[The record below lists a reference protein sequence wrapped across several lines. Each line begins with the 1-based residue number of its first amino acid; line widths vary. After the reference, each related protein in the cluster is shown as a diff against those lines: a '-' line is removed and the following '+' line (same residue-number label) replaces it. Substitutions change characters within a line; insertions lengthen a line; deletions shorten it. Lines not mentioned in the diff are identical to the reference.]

1 MTQEGKSQEFIA
13 KPHQICGVRLIP
25 RRKMSILNSGVLI
38 RLVEGMNEKEMAGE
52 DRKAALLQIRSIMPV
67 LSEGDLWPNGGFYVK
82 VSDASHAMNVSL
94 PQEQDD
100 LILCNKLHLGQYV
113 YADKMEAS
121 YPVPV
126 LKGVRPIPGRNLCGG
141 APKDLVPLENLV
153 ELWATSDP
161 ESTKEMIGSTEE
173 KPERSGNTST
183 ANVARKNCGRA
194 ANSVSRK
201 CGHGRTSS
209 DLDGL
214 LGWDKSSDSESA
226 ISSSSESSTS
236 KRRSWNGMDS
246 MRTDEFTKSQILKH
260 KLKPISI
267 SHDHCRCVSPVQSL
281 HESPCDRSNSK
292 TINKNISMA
301 TKSMR
306 TLKSRNSG
314 TPKKGEVPSDPAALF
329 SAVLNRTRTE
339 DKIPW
344 SSLPS
349 VLRKLGKEVLK
360 QRDAALLASVEALQ
374 EASAAERLLKCLSA
388 YSELQSSNSE
398 EEQPSVDK
406 FFKLQDDM
414 AHSRLVIQS
423 LTNATPTRAAEI
435 EPNSANS
442 TREALKIA
450 LDGKR
455 NASLWI
461 KAALASDLVPLSTT
475 TRSGLA
481 SIEATKA
488 FRRSCVESADSVQTR
503 KHKNCEVMSKGS
515 PSSAT
520 ADLANS
526 LQDEFRTLFLA
537 YVERYLD
544 GLESQFSIESIS
556 NSQTIHVMLQ
566 IKRVSDWL
574 DIMAKKEASY
584 AKIGRRGNSDLE
596 DPEFEIYSR
605 VRNKIYRTLLM
616 HIEKTA
622 LAWERTNSAAEA

>member
-1 MTQEGKSQEFIA
+1 
-13 KPHQICGVRLIP
+13 
-25 RRKMSILNSGVLI
+25 MSILNSGVLV
-38 RLVEGMNEKEMAGE
+38 RLLEGMNEKEVACE

-126 LKGVRPIPGRNLCGG
+126 LKGVRPIPGRNLCSG

-153 ELWATSDP
+153 EIWAASDP
-161 ESTKEMIGSTEE
+161 ESTKEIIDSTEE
-173 KPERSGNTST
+173 KLKRSVNASR
-183 ANVARKNCGRA
+183 ANAARKNCGRA

-201 CGHGRTSS
+201 CGVGRTSS
-209 DLDGL
+209 DSDGL
-214 LGWDKSSDSESA
+214 LGRDKYSDSDSTM
-226 ISSSSESSTS
+226 SSSSETSTI

-246 MRTDEFTKSQILKH
+246 TRTDEISKSRILKH

-267 SHDHCRCVSPVQSL
+267 SQDRCRCVSPVQSL
-281 HESPCDRSNSK
+281 HESSSDRSNSK
-292 TINKNISMA
+292 MINKNISMA
-301 TKSMR
+301 TKSIR
-306 TLKSRNSG
+306 TLKSRSSG
-314 TPKKGEVPSDPAALF
+314 TPKKGEVPLDPAALF

-339 DKIPW
+339 DKIIW

-349 VLRKLGKEVLK
+349 VLSKLGKEVLK
-360 QRDAALLASVEALQ
+360 QRDAALLASAEALQ
-374 EASAAERLLKCLSA
+374 EAAAAERLLKCLSA

-423 LTNATPTRAAEI
+423 LTNATPTKAAEI
-435 EPNSANS
+435 EPNSAKS
-442 TREALKIA
+442 TREAFKLA
-450 LDGKR
+450 LDRKR

-475 TRSGLA
+475 ARSGLP
-481 SIEATKA
+481 SIEATRA
-488 FRRSCVESADSVQTR
+488 FKRSCVGSADTVPTR
-503 KHKNCEVMSKGS
+503 KHKNCEVMIGVTSENHKHEWSKGS
-515 PSSAT
+515 SSSAT

-537 YVERYLD
+537 YVEQYLD
-544 GLESQFSIESIS
+544 GLKSQFSIESIS

-566 IKRVSDWL
+566 VKRVSDWL
-574 DIMAKKEASY
+574 DVMAKKEASY
-584 AKIGRRGNSDLE
+584 AKIGCRGSSDLE
-596 DPEFEIYSR
+596 DPEFEVYSR
-605 VRNKIYRTLLM
+605 VRNKIYRILLM

-622 LAWERTNSAAEA
+622 LSWESRNTGAEA

>member
-1 MTQEGKSQEFIA
+1 
-13 KPHQICGVRLIP
+13 
-25 RRKMSILNSGVLI
+25 MSILNPGVLV
-38 RLVEGMNEKEMAGE
+38 RLVQGMNEKEIAGE

-67 LSEGDLWPNGGFYVK
+67 LSEGDLWPKGGFYVK

-126 LKGVRPIPGRNLCGG
+126 LKGVRPIPHRNLCGG
-141 APKDLVPLENLV
+141 APKDLVPLENL
-153 ELWATSDP
+153 EEIWANP
-161 ESTKEMIGSTEE
+161 ESTKEIIDYTEE
-173 KPERSGNTST
+173 KPKRSANASR
-183 ANVARKNCGRA
+183 ANVARKNCGSVT
-194 ANSVSRK
+194 NSVSRQ
-201 CGHGRTSS
+201 CGVGRTLS
-209 DLDGL
+209 DSDGL
-214 LGWDKSSDSESA
+214 LGRDKNSDSDST
-226 ISSSSESSTS
+226 ISSSSETIT
-236 KRRSWNGMDS
+236 KRRSWNEMDS
-246 MRTDEFTKSQILKH
+246 TRIDEISKSRILKH
-260 KLKPISI
+260 KLKPVSI
-267 SHDHCRCVSPVQSL
+267 SQDHSRCVSPVKSL
-281 HESPCDRSNSK
+281 HESSSDRSNSE

-301 TKSMR
+301 TKSRR

-314 TPKKGEVPSDPAALF
+314 TPKKGEAPLDPAALF
-329 SAVLNRTRTE
+329 SAVVNRTRTE
-339 DKIPW
+339 DKILW

-349 VLRKLGKEVLK
+349 VLMNLGKEVVK
-360 QRDAALLASVEALQ
+360 QRDAAVLAAVEALQ

-398 EEQPSVDK
+398 EEQPPVDK

-414 AHSRLVIQS
+414 SHSRLVIQS

-442 TREALKIA
+442 TREAFKIA
-450 LDGKR
+450 LDRKR

-461 KAALASDLVPLSTT
+461 KAALAFDLVPLSTT
-475 TRSGLA
+475 TRSCLP
-481 SIEATKA
+481 SVEATKA
-488 FRRSCVESADSVQTR
+488 FKLSCVESADSVPTR
-503 KHKNCEVMSKGS
+503 KHKNCEVMIGATSENHKLERPKGS

-544 GLESQFSIESIS
+544 GLKSQFSIESIS

-574 DIMAKKEASY
+574 DVMVKKEASY
-584 AKIGRRGNSDLE
+584 AKIGCRGSSDLE
-596 DPEFEIYSR
+596 DPEFEVYSR
-605 VRNKIYRTLLM
+605 VRNKIYRILLM

-622 LAWERTNSAAEA
+622 LAWESTNTAVEA